1 MLSAIPAEL
10 LSDRANAHFRE
21 LERKF
26 GEPEGDPVG
35 ITGGFVESPIKKDAA
50 DKMTDD
56 QWLHAIA
63 KYHSMDWHR
72 SDDEL
77 QGGALELARV
87 LEQRV
92 KEEPR
97 RFSLLSLRFPVD
109 ANPLYLDR
117 TLAGLKDAAVSIDV
131 KLQVCR
137 KAFADSPQECG
148 KSIADVLGAIKD
160 PLPSDSI
167 EMLHWLATE
176 HEDPATE
183 GWQEDA
189 IRYLIITDSDYI
201 ERFRTTLELM
211 VKDSS
216 VSVLSCEDR
225 LFATCH
231 VRRFI
236 RDNLNDC
243 FADLRPIIERMLRSS
258 VPEVCEIGA
267 ELACIAA
274 LIHEEGAF
282 DLADD
287 ATQGNARSRLGVAQ
301 VASTNIAAPEYRDWC
316 EARLVDLFND
326 QDEDVRR
333 KAASCFLQL
342 RGKPLDRY
350 ENLIV
355 AFYDS
360 KAYQEDSSSIL
371 STLEESLRPLPG
383 ATCMICEKFFDR
395 FSDEAKDIR
404 TGRSADTYTIPKL
417 IFRMYQQH
425 QNDDTWASRS
435 LDLIDRL
442 CPEEVH
448 AAEREF
454 EQFER

>member
-21 LERKF
+21 LARKF
-26 GEPEGDPVG
+26 DKPEGEPVE

-109 ANPLYLDR
+109 TNPLYLDR

-189 IRYLIITDSDYI
+189 GGGRPYYNGDIHTNGINTTRGVAADAIRYLIITDSDYI

-216 VSVLSCEDR
+216 VSVLSCVAGTLWAVAQHAPALGVSLFLSMVSSLSEDR
-225 LFATCH
+225 LFATYH
-231 VRRFI
+231 VRCFI

-267 ELACIAA
+267 GLACIAA

-287 ATQGNARSRLGVAQ
+287 AIQGNARSRLGVAQ

-342 RGKPLDRY
+342 RGTPSPR
-350 ENLIV
+350 
-355 AFYDS
+355 A
-360 KAYQEDSSSIL
+360 
-371 STLEESLRPLPG
+371 
-383 ATCMICEKFFDR
+383 
-395 FSDEAKDIR
+395 
-404 TGRSADTYTIPKL
+404 
-417 IFRMYQQH
+417 
-425 QNDDTWASRS
+425 
-435 LDLIDRL
+435 
-442 CPEEVH
+442 
-448 AAEREF
+448 
-454 EQFER
+454 